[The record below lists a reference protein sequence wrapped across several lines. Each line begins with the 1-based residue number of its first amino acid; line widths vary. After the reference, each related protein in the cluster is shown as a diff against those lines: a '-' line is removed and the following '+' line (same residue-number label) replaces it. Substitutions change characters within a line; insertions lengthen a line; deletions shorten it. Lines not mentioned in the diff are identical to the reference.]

1 MKGLSLL
8 KGFDRLSL
16 PSKDSF
22 NLGAHVQ
29 AVCLL
34 ITAVHFPAFSAPST
48 SLLLPLPTSILYA
61 GAVHEFFPS
70 TLAPSLLPLATSLG
84 SPLRRGGRMRRS
96 PLYRQLDSARCSSPS
111 KPLPFARL
119 SLPRVRVAGRARTLA
134 QRMPISGRGSKERG
148 AGLSL
153 LGPRPLWTG
162 VSAAPARSRPVS
174 ILELGGRGR
183 GRPGR
188 DPGCGGERG

>member
-1 MKGLSLL
+1 MKGLSSL

-22 NLGAHVQ
+22 NLGSHVQ

-48 SLLLPLPTSILYA
+48 NLLLPLPKFILNA

-96 PLYRQLDSARCSSPS
+96 PPYRQLDSTLCSSPS
-111 KPLPFARL
+111 KPLPLAC
-119 SLPRVRVAGRARTLA
+119 LPLPKVRVAGRARTLA
-134 QRMPISGRGSKERG
+134 QRLPISGRGSKERG

-153 LGPRPLWTG
+153 SGPRPLWTG
-162 VSAAPARSRPVS
+162 ASTAPARSRPVS

>member
-1 MKGLSLL
+1 MAMFWLNTVWPWADHATVKGLSSL

-22 NLGAHVQ
+22 NLGSHVQ

-48 SLLLPLPTSILYA
+48 NLLLPLPKFILNA

-70 TLAPSLLPLATSLG
+70 TLTPSLLPLATSLG

-96 PLYRQLDSARCSSPS
+96 PLYRQLDSTLCSSLFSSFP
-111 KPLPFARL
+111 PF
-119 SLPRVRVAGRARTLA
+119 
-134 QRMPISGRGSKERG
+134 
-148 AGLSL
+148 SL
-153 LGPRPLWTG
+153 LFLQITCMPHWISNTNIHILSSNH
-162 VSAAPARSRPVS
+162 SAAF
-174 ILELGGRGR
+174 
-183 GRPGR
+183 
-188 DPGCGGERG
+188 